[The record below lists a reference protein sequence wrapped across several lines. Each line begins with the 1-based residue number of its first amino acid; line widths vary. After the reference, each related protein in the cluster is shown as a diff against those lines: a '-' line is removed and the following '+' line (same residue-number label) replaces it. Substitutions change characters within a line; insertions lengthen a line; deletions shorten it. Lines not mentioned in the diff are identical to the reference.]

1 MRDAGQPH
9 TAIGRAG
16 HARRRT
22 IHSLLKKAQHLT
34 AIRLA
39 VAIRVTHSHETV
51 RQLCVETH
59 GRCPFPR
66 MALHEGQSI
75 LYTARGTIL
84 IQPHRM
90 LARILRAMAIPMML
104 RNVEPALTIEAHRH
118 RISKQRLRRP

>member
-1 MRDAGQPH
+1 
-9 TAIGRAG
+9 
-16 HARRRT
+16 
-22 IHSLLKKAQHLT
+22 
-34 AIRLA
+34 
-39 VAIRVTHSHETV
+39 
-51 RQLCVETH
+51 
-59 GRCPFPR
+59 

-118 RISKQRLRRP
+118 RISKKRLRCP